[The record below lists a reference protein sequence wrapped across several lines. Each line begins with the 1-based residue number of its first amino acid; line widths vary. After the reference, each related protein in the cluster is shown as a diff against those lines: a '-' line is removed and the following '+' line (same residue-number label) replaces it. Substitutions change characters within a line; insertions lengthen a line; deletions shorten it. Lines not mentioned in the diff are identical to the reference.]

1 MKKTYETRVS
11 HRARPW
17 EMQPHQEES
26 LDCEQATI
34 WEEASSLPL
43 FFNANAG
50 KEFTFRV
57 KGELLEIRRKRQR
70 ILIVP

>member
-17 EMQPHQEES
+17 EMQPHQEK
-26 LDCEQATI
+26 ATI
-34 WEEASSLPL
+34 WEEASSLSL

-57 KGELLEIRRKRQR
+57 KGELLEVRRKRQR